1 MWGGFGRP
9 SFVIEGSPEM
19 FKNYPK
25 AASAVLFTLS
35 ASLLA
40 CSEPVQTIDTVITGK
55 HIYQGGDHQAIAGVI
70 GIDQG
75 NIVFVGAQLPDNVS
89 AKRIIDAGDSIV
101 APGFIDT
108 HTHACNDFGND
119 QNNLNLNYT
128 TQGVT
133 TVFCNVDGGG
143 EVDVAATFAE
153 YEQHGVGTNVAMYV
167 GHGSVRKAVMDKE
180 NRDATDDELTQMKA
194 FVEQA
199 MQAGALGLST
209 GLYYVPGN
217 YANLNEVV
225 ELAKVAARYH
235 GAYDSHIRDESSY
248 SIGLLASIQEVIAIG
263 EQAHIPVHIA
273 HIKALGVDVWGQSA
287 EVIAMINDARQKG
300 LDVTADQYP
309 WNASGTSI
317 AGSLVPR
324 EVMAGTSEEYLARM
338 QDETNWPDLKLAMQE
353 NLRRRGGAE
362 SLLISDPKRPDI
374 RGLTL
379 QQVAE
384 LWQISPIDAAR
395 KIVIEGNARVASF
408 NMSEQDINAFML
420 QPWVMT
426 SSDGSTGHPRKYG
439 SFPKKF
445 HDYVKQQPVLSMQQF
460 IKQSSTVAATTF
472 GLLNRGELKAGNVA
486 DIVIFDENR
495 FASKAD
501 YLQPEALSEGV
512 EWLLINGQLVIA
524 QQQATNALAGQVIR
538 QSQKTQ

>member
-1 MWGGFGRP
+1 M
-9 SFVIEGSPEM
+9 VALTM
-19 FKNYPK
+19 QKKYPLT
-25 AASAVLFTLS
+25 APAVLITLIS
-35 ASLLA
+35 SLFA
-40 CSEPVQTIDTVITGK
+40 CSQTTSNIDIIITGK
-55 HIYQGGDHQAIAGVI
+55 RIYPGGDSAPMAGVI
-70 GIDQG
+70 AIDKG
-75 NIVFVGAQLPDNVS
+75 NIVFVGPTLPNKFKAS
-89 AKRIIDAGDSIV
+89 QIIDAGNNIV

-108 HTHACNDFGND
+108 HTHACSDFG
-119 QNNLNLNYT
+119 QNQSNLNSNYA

-143 EVDVAATFAE
+143 AVDVAATFAE
-153 YEQHGVGTNVAMYV
+153 YEQHGIGSNVAMYI
-167 GHGSVRKAVMDKE
+167 GHGSVRKAVMNSE
-180 NRDATDDELTQMKA
+180 NRAATNSELTQMKTL
-194 FVEQA
+194 VEQA

-217 YANLNEVV
+217 YASINEVI
-225 ELAKVAARYH
+225 ELAKVAASYN

-248 SIGLLASIQEVIAIG
+248 SIGLLAAIQEVLSIG
-263 EQAHIPVHIA
+263 QQANIPVHIA
-273 HIKALGVDVWGQSA
+273 HIKALGVDVWAQSA
-287 EVIAMINDARQKG
+287 DVITMINDARKKG

-324 EVMAGTSEEYLARM
+324 NVMAGSKESYLARM
-338 QDETNWPDLKLAMQE
+338 QDESNWPELAQAMQE
-353 NLRRRGGAE
+353 NLRRRGGAD

-384 LWQISPIDAAR
+384 RWMMSPIEAAR

-408 NMSEQDINAFML
+408 NMSEQDINAFMV

-445 HDYVKQQPVLSMQQF
+445 HDYVKQQPLLTIQQF

-472 GLLNRGELKAGNVA
+472 SLQERGELVAGNIA
-486 DIVIFDENR
+486 DIVIFDEER
-495 FASKAD
+495 FAPKAD
-501 YLQPEALSEGV
+501 YLHPEELSEGV
-512 EWLLINGQLVIA
+512 EWLLINGRVVIS
-524 QQQATNALAGQVIR
+524 QQQLTNTLAGQVIR
-538 QSQKTQ
+538 QSTVKR

>member
-1 MWGGFGRP
+1 MH
-9 SFVIEGSPEM
+9 
-19 FKNYPK
+19 KNYPL
-25 AASAVLFTLS
+25 AASAVLFTLIS
-35 ASLLA
+35 SLFA
-40 CSEPVQTIDTVITGK
+40 CSQTTSNIDTVITGQ
-55 HIYQGGDHQAIAGVI
+55 HIYPGGDSAPMAGVI
-70 GIDQG
+70 AIDKG
-75 NIVFVGAQLPDNVS
+75 KIVFVGPSLPKHFK
-89 AKRIIDAGDSIV
+89 AKQVIDAGNNIV

-108 HTHACNDFGND
+108 HTHACSDFGQD
-119 QNNLNLNYT
+119 HSNLNNNYT

-143 EVDVAATFAE
+143 AVDVAATFAE
-153 YEQHGVGTNVAMYV
+153 YEEHGIGTNVALYV

-180 NRDATDDELTQMKA
+180 NRDATDDELTQMKSL
-194 FVEQA
+194 VEQA
-199 MQAGALGLST
+199 MQAGALGIST

-217 YANLNEVV
+217 YATINEVI
-225 ELAKVAARYH
+225 ELAKVAASYN

-248 SIGLLASIQEVIAIG
+248 SIGLLAAIQEVITIG
-263 EQAHIPVHIA
+263 EQANIPVHIA

-287 EVIAMINDARQKG
+287 EVITMINAARQKG
-300 LDVTADQYP
+300 IDVTADQYP
-309 WNASGTSI
+309 WEASGTSV

-324 EVMAGTSEEYLARM
+324 EVMAGSAETYLARM
-338 QDETNWPDLKLAMQE
+338 QDETSWPELEHAMQE

-379 QQVAE
+379 QQVAD
-384 LWQISPIDAAR
+384 LWAMSPIAAAR

-445 HDYVKQQPVLSMQQF
+445 HDYVKQQALLNVQQF
-460 IKQSSTVAATTF
+460 IKQSSTVAASTF
-472 GLLNRGELKAGNVA
+472 ALQKRGELVAGNIA
-486 DIVIFDENR
+486 DIVIFDEER
-495 FASKAD
+495 FAPKAD
-501 YLQPEALSEGV
+501 YLHPEELSEGV
-512 EWLLINGQLVIA
+512 EWLLINGQVVIA
-524 QQQATNALAGQVIR
+524 QQQLTDTLAGQVIR
-538 QSQKTQ
+538 QSQVKR

>member
-1 MWGGFGRP
+1 MH
-9 SFVIEGSPEM
+9 S
-19 FKNYPK
+19 NYSK
-25 AASAVLFTLS
+25 AASAVLFTLI
-35 ASLLA
+35 ASLIA
-40 CSEPVQTIDTVITGK
+40 CSQPQQTIDTLITAK
-55 HIYQGGDHQAIAGVI
+55 HIYQGGDSAPIAGVI

-75 NIVFVGAQLPDNVS
+75 NIVFVGVKLPDNIK
-89 AKRIIDAGDSIV
+89 AQRIIDAGGSIV

-108 HTHACNDFGND
+108 HTHACNDFGKDLSNV
-119 QNNLNLNYT
+119 NSNYT

-133 TVFCNVDGGG
+133 TVFCSVDGGG
-143 EVDVAATFAE
+143 PVDVAATFNE
-153 YEQHGVGTNVAMYV
+153 YEAHGIGTNVAMYI
-167 GHGSVRKAVMDKE
+167 GHGSVRKAVMGKE
-180 NRDATDDELTQMKA
+180 NRSASVSELTQMKTL
-194 FVEQA
+194 VEQA

-225 ELAKVAARYH
+225 ELAKVAASYD
-235 GAYDSHIRDESSY
+235 GVYDSHIRDESSY
-248 SIGLLASIQEVIAIG
+248 SIGLLAAIQEVITIG
-263 EQAHIPVHIA
+263 EQAQIPVHIA
-273 HIKALGVDVWGQSA
+273 HIKALGVDVWGQSTA
-287 EVIAMINDARQKG
+287 VIAMINEARQKG

-309 WNASGTSI
+309 WKASGTSI

-324 EVMAGTSEEYLARM
+324 DVMAGTAETYLARM
-338 QDETNWPDLKLAMQE
+338 KDENNWPELKLAMQE

-379 QQVAE
+379 QKVAV
-384 LWQISPIDAAR
+384 LWQVSPIDAAR

-439 SFPKKF
+439 TFPKKF
-445 HDYVKQQPVLSMQQF
+445 HDYVKQQPLLSIKQF
-460 IKQSSTVAATTF
+460 IAQSSTVPATTF
-472 GLLNRGELKAGNVA
+472 GLSTRGTLTVGKVA

-495 FASKAD
+495 FAPKAD
-501 YLQPEALSEGV
+501 YLHPEVFSEGV
-512 EWLLINGQLVIA
+512 DWLLINGQVVIA
-524 QQQATNALAGQVIR
+524 QQQTTNILAGQVIR
-538 QSQKTQ
+538 QSQKNQ